1 VSNVL
6 SKETSIKRPFII
18 GSKRSHQD
26 DQDAYHPQQR
36 SYDQDERSSKRSAYD
51 GGSSRPSRNKA
62 ILKYKTTALT
72 ELFYIDASEP
82 RRYGLGSEERRGNGN
97 GECNVPNNMV
107 GLIIGK
113 NGDNLKKIERVSGAK
128 VQFSDGKHL
137 VYTFFFFFFFFFF
150 FY

>member
-1 VSNVL
+1 L
-6 SKETSIKRPFII
+6 FII

-51 GGSSRPSRNKA
+51 GGSSRPSRNKCYFE
-62 ILKYKTTALT
+62 IQNNKTDRAS
-72 ELFYIDASEP
+72 FIIDASEP
-82 RRYGLGSEERRGNGN
+82 RRYGLGSEERRGN

-128 VQFSDGKHL
+128 VQFSDGKPL
-137 VYTFFFFFFFFFF
+137 PPITL
-150 FY
+150 